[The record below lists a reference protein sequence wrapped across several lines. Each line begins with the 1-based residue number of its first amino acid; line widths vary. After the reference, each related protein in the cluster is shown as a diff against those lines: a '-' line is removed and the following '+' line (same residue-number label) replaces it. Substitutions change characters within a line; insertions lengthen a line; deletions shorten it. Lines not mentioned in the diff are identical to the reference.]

1 MDKESDRR
9 QLDAAIAEICNQIEE
24 TKRLSRLPD
33 RNLDVVETRNHMAQ
47 AILDAMIKEV
57 E

>member
-9 QLDAAIAEICNQIEE
+9 QLEAAIAEICNQIEE